1 MCRSCTARLLD
12 VGAANNDCR
21 VAFAMH
27 TEKAHAYSAF
37 IFIGISRP
45 TLILSFD
52 SLLLSWAVLF
62 VSVSSTCMSDC
73 YGNVATASQISAQ
86 ASSDKLIRYQ
96 HRQAQTSS
104 SVTTAHQ
111 IRPLAQCR
119 LSSVP
124 CRSLCFE
131 LTVQSSCF
139 TFLVLT
145 VLQPDVVQ
153 APQDGASEKPSK
165 EFEHGQEQEQAKSSS
180 LGNKRASAYCVGFY

>member
-96 HRQAQTSS
+96 HTISLRQAQTTSS

-111 IRPLAQCR
+111 IRSLAQSR

-124 CRSLCFE
+124 CRGLCFE
-131 LTVQSSCF
+131 LTAQSSCF
-139 TFLVLT
+139 TSLV
-145 VLQPDVVQ
+145 
-153 APQDGASEKPSK
+153 
-165 EFEHGQEQEQAKSSS
+165 
-180 LGNKRASAYCVGFY
+180 

>member
-1 MCRSCTARLLD
+1 M
-12 VGAANNDCR
+12 
-21 VAFAMH
+21 
-27 TEKAHAYSAF
+27 F
-37 IFIGISRP
+37 I
-45 TLILSFD
+45 
-52 SLLLSWAVLF
+52 
-62 VSVSSTCMSDC
+62 SVSSTCMSDC

-111 IRPLAQCR
+111 IRSLAQCR

-131 LTVQSSCF
+131 LTAQSSCF
-139 TFLVLT
+139 TFSVLT
-145 VLQPDVVQ
+145 VLQPDIVQ

-165 EFEHGQEQEQAKSSS
+165 EFEHSPEQEQAKSAKSQVLDLIQNNLKPAASLMAVQRSS
-180 LGNKRASAYCVGFY
+180 PSKLWPVGGIPNQ